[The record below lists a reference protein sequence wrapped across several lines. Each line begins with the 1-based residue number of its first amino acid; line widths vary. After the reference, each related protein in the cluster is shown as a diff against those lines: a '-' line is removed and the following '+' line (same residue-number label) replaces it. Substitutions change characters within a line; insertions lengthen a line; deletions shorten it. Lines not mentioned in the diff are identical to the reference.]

1 VEQTK
6 KPSEPIELFGD
17 AVLQTATVDTFVM
30 QLNLMC
36 KTMDAV
42 CRSSKQHS
50 HKKRDDSHS
59 WPGVLHGILYIAV
72 VQYLLSVAGS
82 RLELSSSMDRFC

>member
-6 KPSEPIELFGD
+6 KPPEPIELFSD
-17 AVLQTATVDTFVM
+17 PVLQTATVDTFVM

-42 CRSSKQHS
+42 CRRSKQDR

-59 WPGVLHGILYIAV
+59 WPGVLYGIIYCSSAV
-72 VQYLLSVAGS
+72 PSIGGRIQA
-82 RLELSSSMDRFC
+82 